1 MNKILLA
8 LNAGLAL
15 GLIVLIGI
23 CSSYIGDR
31 DHLEGT
37 ALRLGAGKIKLKE
50 VGEDDTRFLLD
61 FPVAM
66 VKESEVGET
75 AALET
80 VVLEPAVPVQ
90 CIWQSCSRLQIHPD
104 KRLRPATLYTFHLDP
119 RLSALDG
126 RSLPKAI
133 RLTHATRG
141 LAVVSTVV
149 SHLKPLAPPAFV
161 MTFTLPVEPE
171 ALQKAVTVTGRKGA
185 RIPVQVTGL
194 EQNGKPAFRITLTKG
209 EVGKD
214 GLPTPRW
221 VKLRL
226 DPGLKPRDGHL
237 PLGKTFARRISFVED
252 LHVRGVRSTKRGI
265 AIDFNREVC
274 LPEKGNVEITPATP
288 FQVSTTWRG
297 IHLIGD
303 FPPGESLAVLL
314 KKGFPGRGRIRLPK
328 TCRRSL
334 RIRDRDPLL
343 RFVQKG
349 RVLSSRA
356 IPELQVEGVNI
367 RGYEVMVRSLYPNNV
382 VRLMQERPRPPSTV
396 FGPSRVKTVKVDVA
410 RNQVFRRSLHLESLL
425 GSSARGFHLIEIQKC
440 LHPDDRS
447 RWWWRTRPLSR
458 LIQVT
463 DLGVTVRAAQSTV
476 AVHVASLAAG
486 TAVEG
491 AAVRILT
498 PTNQDLVAGVTDARG
513 VVCLE
518 YQTPAE
524 DRIPFLVEVKKGK
537 DATYVDLDGFKVELA
552 SDALGGRPYL
562 EGGHEAFVAF
572 DRGAIRPGGEVR
584 ATVVVRDPRGAA
596 PAALRLQARWIGPN
610 QKVWRTGAL
619 ETSGAG
625 LGVARLRTGAGSA
638 TGCWTLEVHDPVR
651 DRTLGKGSFLVEA
664 FVPDRMEARVD
675 LEHPLRMGEEG
686 RIRVKGS
693 WLEGGPAA
701 GRAVRIHVRYDPG
714 RFKPE
719 GFEDFHF
726 GRLLQVNPPG
736 ARPAIR
742 TVLDE
747 KGEVRVRF
755 QVPEIADTQVLTARI
770 AVQVMDPSGRPVRA
784 SLEAPVL
791 RKDFLVGV
799 KAGSDRMARVVTV
812 TPEGKVY
819 PRPVSMKVSLER
831 RYWYWKRVSRGDG
844 TFRYQCSVRSERIWA
859 GEVETEGGQAA
870 IRLGKSGA
878 DLETRYG
885 WLSVV
890 VQSASARVDL
900 DLGTVPLRPDR
911 LRVTGPTAPVAPGS
925 EAEILLDAPFGGTAF
940 VTLEGMSLHGTH
952 VAKVE
957 PGRTPVRIRVPEGLT
972 LPNLHAV
979 VTLKAGQAVAGR
991 QGPCWVVGGTA
1002 IALSHPER
1010 TTRVQLEAPPHVRP
1024 ESRMKVRV
1032 QAPGAVEAVVALVDE
1047 GILNLTRHTDPDPMA
1062 FFLARR
1068 RLDSTGADTGTALLE
1083 NVKFRPD
1090 ALTGGGGG
1098 ERLLGPRLR
1107 NTTSRFIR
1115 TVALFRG
1122 PFDLDENGV
1131 GEAVF
1136 TLPPYEGRLRAMVI
1150 AAGPEVV
1157 GAGSIKT
1164 VVKAPLGVRVATPR
1178 MLAPGDQT
1186 FLPVTVR
1193 NNSGKADRVRLT
1205 LDSIGGLVVADAA
1218 GPLRVEGGN
1227 IQPTFTTLHLRDG
1240 ETRTLRIR
1248 VRAGHEVGAQGR
1260 VQGLRVLARMGPET
1274 RTVEQRFPVRPAACF
1289 DVDRRGLTLEGST
1302 KVRVP
1307 GTWIPGTVKVRLVAG
1322 GSPDLQMGPALEA
1335 LVRYPYGC
1343 VEQTTSR
1350 CMALLACRS
1359 LFKRLHSGKAAT
1371 VDFLLQEGIDHIF
1384 SMQTHNGGFSMWPGG
1399 RWEYAFGTVYALDFL
1414 LQAKAAG
1421 VAVPRARLKQGV
1433 NRLYSRLTESKDV
1446 SLRAYAAEVV
1456 SRAGRPV
1463 ASWLR
1468 LFSERS
1474 HRLEDRARL
1483 ALAYSHLG
1491 RDRTARAL
1499 LMGKDLK
1506 RCSSRETGGLLRTP
1520 LREKAVELRA
1530 RLAAAP
1536 GDGKIPELVADL
1548 TRAVLR
1554 PGRLNTQEQGQA
1566 LLALARY
1573 HDAHAT
1579 RDRTVPA
1586 VVAVA
1591 GKRHRLDPGKP
1602 LVFPLEDGCTEIE
1615 VLCEGRLYG
1624 LMEVSGFRIDSTGA
1638 RIPDLT
1644 LARSILDAD
1653 TGKPVKTFRQ
1663 GGVYEVVLKGNA
1675 GRTLENLLVT
1685 DVVPGGFEIE
1695 NPRLGAATPRRF
1707 LRRQPDHLEIRD
1719 DRVLL
1724 FASRPVRG
1732 KFTYAYRVRAVFPGV
1747 FRQHPF
1753 VAETLYEAGVR
1764 TRDGGGGRVKIE
1776 M

>member
-1 MNKILLA
+1 M
-8 LNAGLAL
+8 
-15 GLIVLIGI
+15 
-23 CSSYIGDR
+23 
-31 DHLEGT
+31 
-37 ALRLGAGKIKLKE
+37 
-50 VGEDDTRFLLD
+50 
-61 FPVAM
+61 
-66 VKESEVGET
+66 
-75 AALET
+75 
-80 VVLEPAVPVQ
+80 
-90 CIWQSCSRLQIHPD
+90 
-104 KRLRPATLYTFHLDP
+104 
-119 RLSALDG
+119 
-126 RSLPKAI
+126 
-133 RLTHATRG
+133 
-141 LAVVSTVV
+141 
-149 SHLKPLAPPAFV
+149 
-161 MTFTLPVEPE
+161 
-171 ALQKAVTVTGRKGA
+171 
-185 RIPVQVTGL
+185 
-194 EQNGKPAFRITLTKG
+194 
-209 EVGKD
+209 
-214 GLPTPRW
+214 
-221 VKLRL
+221 
-226 DPGLKPRDGHL
+226 
-237 PLGKTFARRISFVED
+237 
-252 LHVRGVRSTKRGI
+252 
-265 AIDFNREVC
+265 
-274 LPEKGNVEITPATP
+274 
-288 FQVSTTWRG
+288 
-297 IHLIGD
+297 
-303 FPPGESLAVLL
+303 
-314 KKGFPGRGRIRLPK
+314 
-328 TCRRSL
+328 
-334 RIRDRDPLL
+334 L

-356 IPELQVEGVNI
+356 IPELQVEGVNL
-367 RGYEVMVRSLYPNNV
+367 RGYEVTVRSLYPNNV
-382 VRLMQERPRPPSTV
+382 VRLMQERQQPPSTV
-396 FGPSRVKTVKVDVA
+396 FGPSRVRTVEVDVA
-410 RNQVFRRSLHLESLL
+410 RNVVFRRSLHLESLL
-425 GSSARGFHLIEIQKC
+425 GSSARGFHLIEIHK
-440 LHPDDRS
+440 LLNRDDRS
-447 RWWWRTRPLSR
+447 PWWWRTRPLRR

-463 DLGVTVRAAQSTV
+463 DLGVTVRIAPGAV

-498 PTNQDLVAGVTDARG
+498 PTNQDLAAGVTDARG
-513 VVCLE
+513 VACLD

-524 DRIPFLVEVKKGK
+524 DRIPFLVEVTRGK

-552 SDALGGRPYL
+552 SDALGGRPYSRGL
-562 EGGHEAFVAF
+562 EAYVAF

-596 PAALRLQARWIGPN
+596 PAAQHLQARWIGPN
-610 QKVWRTGAL
+610 RKVWRTRAL
-619 ETSGAG
+619 ELSGAG
-625 LGVARLRTGAGSA
+625 LGVARLRTGAGTA
-638 TGCWTLEVHDPVR
+638 TGSWTLVVR
-651 DRTLGKGSFLVEA
+651 DPDSARTLGKGSFLVEA

-675 LEHPLRMGEEG
+675 LVHPLRMGEEG

-701 GRAVRIHVRYDPG
+701 GRAVRVHVRYDAG

-719 GFEDFHF
+719 GFEDSHF
-726 GRLLQVNPPG
+726 GQRMQDNPPG

-742 TVLDE
+742 CVLDE
-747 KGEVRVRF
+747 KGEARVRF
-755 QVPEIADTQVLTARI
+755 QVPETADAQALTARI
-770 AVQVMDPSGRPVRA
+770 AVEVMDPSGRPVRA
-784 SLEAPVL
+784 GLEAPVL
-791 RKDFLVGV
+791 RRDYLIGV
-799 KAGSDRMARVVTV
+799 KAGPDRVARVVTV
-812 TPEGKVY
+812 TPEGKIHGS
-819 PRPVSMKVSLER
+819 PVSLKVSLER
-831 RYWYWKRVSRGDG
+831 RFWHYKRVNRGDG
-844 TFRYQCSVRSERIWA
+844 TFRYRCTVRSERVWT
-859 GEVETEGGQAA
+859 GEVKTEGGRAT
-870 IRLGKSGA
+870 IRLGGPGR
-878 DLETRYG
+878 DLEAGYG
-885 WLSVV
+885 WFAVV
-890 VQSASARVDL
+890 VRSASARVDL
-900 DLGTVPLRPDR
+900 DLGAVPLRPDR
-911 LRVTGPTAPVAPGS
+911 LRVTGPAVPVAPGS
-925 EAEILLDAPFGGTAF
+925 EAEIFLDAPFGGTAF
-940 VTLEGMSLHGTH
+940 VSLEGTGLQGTH
-952 VAKVE
+952 VVKVE
-957 PGRTPVRIRVPEGLT
+957 PGRTPVRLRVPEGLAQ
-972 LPNLHAV
+972 PNLHAV
-979 VTLKAGQAVAGR
+979 VTLKAGQAVPGR

-1002 IALSHPER
+1002 IALAHPER
-1010 TTRVQLEAPPHVRP
+1010 STRVRLEAPPRVRP
-1024 ESRMKVRV
+1024 GSRMKIRV

-1047 GILNLTRHTDPDPMA
+1047 GILRLTRHPDPDPMA

-1083 NVKFRPD
+1083 GVKFRPD

-1107 NTTSRFIR
+1107 RTTSRFIR

-1122 PFDLDENGV
+1122 PFDLDENGE

-1150 AAGPEVV
+1150 AAGPGVV

-1164 VVKAPLGVRVATPR
+1164 VVKAPLGVRVAAPR
-1178 MLAPGDQT
+1178 MLAPGDET

-1193 NNSGKADRVRLT
+1193 NSSGKADRVRLT
-1205 LDSIGGLVVADAA
+1205 LESLGGLVVAD
-1218 GPLRVEGGN
+1218 GLRVEGDN
-1227 IQPTFTTLHLRDG
+1227 IRHPFTTLTLRDG
-1240 ETRTLRIR
+1240 ETRTLRVR
-1248 VRAGHEVGAQGR
+1248 VRAGNEVGARGR

-1274 RTVEQRFPVRPAACF
+1274 RTVEQCFPVRPAACF
-1289 DVDRRGLTLEGST
+1289 DVERTGLALEGST
-1302 KVRVP
+1302 KMRVP
-1307 GTWIPGTVKVRLVAG
+1307 GTWIPGTVQVRLVAG
-1322 GSPDLQMGPALEA
+1322 ASPDLQMGPALEA

-1359 LFKRLHSGKAAT
+1359 LFQRLQSGKAAT
-1371 VDFLLQEGIDHIF
+1371 VERLLKEGIDRIF

-1414 LQAKAAG
+1414 LQARAAG
-1421 VAVPRARLKQGV
+1421 VTVPRARLKQGV
-1433 NRLYSRLTESKDV
+1433 NRLYSRLTESRDV

-1499 LMGKDLK
+1499 LAGKDLQG
-1506 RCSSRETGGLLRTP
+1506 CSGRETGGLLRSP

-1530 RLAAAP
+1530 RLAATP
-1536 GDGKIPELVADL
+1536 GDGRIPELVTDL
-1548 TRAVLR
+1548 TRAVMR

-1579 RDRTVPA
+1579 RDRTVQA
-1586 VVAVA
+1586 VVAAA
-1591 GKRHRLDPGKP
+1591 GKRFRLDPGSP
-1602 LVFPLEDGCTEIE
+1602 LVFPLEEGCTEIE
-1615 VLCEGRLYG
+1615 ILCEGRLYG
-1624 LMEVSGFRIDSTGA
+1624 LLEVSGFRIDSTGD

-1644 LARSILDAD
+1644 LARSILDTE

-1663 GGVYEVVLKGNA
+1663 GGVYEVVLKGRA

-1695 NPRLGAATPRRF
+1695 NPRLGATTSRRF

-1732 KFTYAYRVRAVFPGV
+1732 KFTYAYRMRAVFPGV